1 MFFSTTNLTS
11 PHSQDSAGR
20 KGTLTK
26 ATHWWVA
33 VWDEHPALT
42 RCALLW
48 SNPCCRLR
56 LLFQS
61 ISKGNSPSLL
71 QDPELNN
78 PSLLQE
84 HYQEGLSPCL
94 CHQWHDVLYSLQTL
108 GLSCTKVLRR
118 QSATNFYMTQRLPN
132 DFVKS
137 GLCHLFLSYESHQ
150 TPCSNLASEVET
162 CNNVIYHRNSSFGR
176 KNSTI
181 PFLFIHLRYRL
192 SISCLQCH
200 SSSLYHLSGNIHHCF
215 SQQEHLQKTHLKHQ
229 ELKSYASSD
238 AWWWTGGTPRPA
250 RKNTLD
256 FGSAKVSC

>member
-1 MFFSTTNLTS
+1 MLTCYLSSVFSTSNLTS
-11 PHSQDSAGR
+11 SHSQEGAGR

-48 SNPCCRLR
+48 SNPCCRSR

-61 ISKGNSPSLL
+61 ISKDNS
-71 QDPELNN
+71 PELNN

-84 HYQEGLSPCL
+84 HYQEGLSPRL

-132 DFVKS
+132 DFLKS
-137 GLCHLFLSYESHQ
+137 GLCHLFLSHESYQ
-150 TPCSNLASEVET
+150 TPRSNFASEVET

-176 KNSTI
+176 KI
-181 PFLFIHLRYRL
+181 APFL
-192 SISCLQCH
+192 
-200 SSSLYHLSGNIHHCF
+200 SSLHILFTCCLYHARTVTPVPSTTFQEAYTIVFHNTNI
-215 SQQEHLQKTHLKHQ
+215 SRKH
-229 ELKSYASSD
+229 
-238 AWWWTGGTPRPA
+238 
-250 RKNTLD
+250 TLNNRN
-256 FGSAKVSC
+256 